1 LTENRES
8 SIEKGEG
15 GLGLGNKRKSSL
27 REIVSKNKS
36 LSIQNQDY
44 FSLGKE

>member
-1 LTENRES
+1 LIENRES
-8 SIEKGEG
+8 SIEKGEE
-15 GLGLGNKRKSSL
+15 GLGNKRKSSL

-36 LSIQNQDY
+36 LSTQNQDY